1 MPVSSSPPHELQ
13 LVIDFVNTSDLE
25 TGTDELATAPDLGEW
40 LAARGLAA
48 GDAPVPKPADHAQ
61 ALALRDS
68 LRSIMLAHNGHAPD
82 PGAIDALER
91 TAQRGQLAVHF
102 APDGTVGP
110 AALGSG
116 VAGALAR
123 VLIPVA
129 AGAADGSWERVKA
142 CRAQDCQWA
151 FYDASR
157 NRSGRWCNMAVC
169 GNRHKVR
176 AYRERSGA

>member
-1 MPVSSSPPHELQ
+1 M
-13 LVIDFVNTSDLE
+13 IDFVNTSDLE
-25 TGTDELATAPDLGEW
+25 TETDELATARELRDW
-40 LAARGLAA
+40 LSARGLVEPGVPAPKAA
-48 GDAPVPKPADHAQ
+48 EHEH
-61 ALALRDS
+61 ALALRES
-68 LRSIMLAHNGHAPD
+68 LRAIMLAHNGHSPD
-82 PGAIDALER
+82 PGATEALER
-91 TAQRGQLAVHF
+91 TAQRGRLAVHF
-102 APDGTVGP
+102 APDGTIGP

-142 CRAQDCQWA
+142 CRAEDCQWA